1 MKLKYTI
8 LAGVFAFASLT
19 SCEMKDE
26 LLNKTEESSEVGYLN
41 LGLAVDASSRSVTK
55 ANEAT
60 STTPTVSATG
70 FMVEVKKKGEEEAYK
85 TFTYDGEEEPV
96 ELPVGDYTVYAHT
109 SGNAENITTA
119 PYYGKEE
126 SFSVKAN
133 EETGVNVVCTM
144 MNMKIQ
150 LTYDNELK
158 STFKSWEISV
168 TDGTHNKDFKRLET
182 TADED
187 VQQPDPF
194 YWMIAD
200 NVTTIKVEF
209 SGVLKDNNT
218 EIRESRSIIK
228 PSSAGSQYWG
238 AADALTVT
246 IKPGEKDPVDPSGVT
261 GIEISAN
268 LEWNTDG
275 KTDNIEV
282 PVEDS
287 TTPSEPGGEEGD
299 GDGEDGNE
307 NPTITSEF
315 LESGINYTIKQNPDW
330 VEGVDDFS
338 TKYSVESAPEKAE
351 VTISAPKGF
360 GSIFVKIKAK
370 GGFAAAAGVMG
381 LTKGVDILSPDL
393 NGTLKSLLNPP
404 KEANETTYTLDIAA
418 FFSMMAMY
426 GPTGSDTYDFEI
438 TVTDKSGTPVGPT
451 TLSVSISEVN

>member
-41 LGLAVDASSRSVTK
+41 VGLAVDASSQSITK
-55 ANEAT
+55 ASEAT

-70 FMVEVKKKGEEEAYK
+70 FMVEIKKKGEEEAYK
-85 TFTYDGEEEPV
+85 TFTYDGEMKPV

-109 SGNAENITTA
+109 PGNAEECTTA

-126 SFSVKAN
+126 AFNVKAN

-150 LTYDNELK
+150 LTYDEELK
-158 STFKSWEISV
+158 RTFKSWEISV
-168 TDGTHNKDFKRLET
+168 TDGIHNQDFVRLET
-182 TADED
+182 TADEN

-246 IKPGEKDPVDPSGVT
+246 IKPGEKDPTDPSGVT

-268 LEWNTDG
+268 LEWNTED

-282 PVEDS
+282 PVEDP
-287 TTPSEPGGEEGD
+287 TTPGEPGGGD
-299 GDGEDGNE
+299 GEGDGEDATAA
-307 NPTITSEF
+307 PT
-315 LESGINYTIKQNPDW
+315 LEGEYLVSGINYDKKDGGTFPNVEVLMTVPGKIEKVMVKAVTDNADFKEALSFFSLTDEPEGTDLVTTQTLGSVIDPLPQKGDLSYKFSLGTLSAQLVNFTGEHSFKLKVYDQTGQTA
-330 VEGVDDFS
+330 EGVLKITITDS
-338 TKYSVESAPEKAE
+338 SAK
-351 VTISAPKGF
+351 
-360 GSIFVKIKAK
+360 
-370 GGFAAAAGVMG
+370 
-381 LTKGVDILSPDL
+381 
-393 NGTLKSLLNPP
+393 
-404 KEANETTYTLDIAA
+404 
-418 FFSMMAMY
+418 
-426 GPTGSDTYDFEI
+426 
-438 TVTDKSGTPVGPT
+438 
-451 TLSVSISEVN
+451 

>member
-8 LAGVFAFASLT
+8 LTGVFAFAGLT

-26 LLNKTEESSEVGYLN
+26 LLNKTEVSSEVGYLN
-41 LGLAVDASSRSVTK
+41 LGLAVDASSQSITK
-55 ANEAT
+55 ADEAT

-70 FMVEVKKKGEEEAYK
+70 FMVEIKKSGEEDIYK
-85 TFTYDGEEEPV
+85 SFTYNGEEEPV
-96 ELPVGDYTVYAHT
+96 ELPVGNYTVYAHT
-109 SGNAENITTA
+109 PGNAEDCTTA

-126 SFSVKAN
+126 PFSVEAN
-133 EETGVNVVCTM
+133 EEAGVNVICTM
-144 MNMKIQ
+144 MKMKFQ

-158 STFKSWEISV
+158 STFKSWKIIV
-168 TDGTHNKDFKRLET
+168 TDGTHNQDFERLET

-187 VQQPDPF
+187 VKQPDPF

-200 NVTTIKVEF
+200 NVSTIKVEF

-246 IKPGEKDPVDPSGVT
+246 IKPGEKDPADPSGVT

-287 TTPSEPGGEEGD
+287 TTPGEPGGEEGD
-299 GDGEDGNE
+299 GDGEDATAAPTLEGEYLGETVYYDKGGNSPFPDVIVKMNVPGLIE
-307 NPTITSEF
+307 NVMIKATTSDTGQLKGAFTALGF
-315 LESGINYTIKQNPDW
+315 LDEPD
-330 VEGVDDFS
+330 GVDL
-338 TKYSVESAPEKAE
+338 VGNSALGGENGMELPVRGTNSYKFVLGSLGGMLTVGEHTFTVK
-351 VTISAPKGF
+351 VVDQKGQ
-360 GSIFVKIKAK
+360 
-370 GGFAAAAGVMG
+370 
-381 LTKGVDILSPDL
+381 
-393 NGTLKSLLNPP
+393 
-404 KEANETTYTLDIAA
+404 
-418 FFSMMAMY
+418 
-426 GPTGSDTYDFEI
+426 
-438 TVTDKSGTPVGPT
+438 
-451 TLSVSISEVN
+451 SVSGSLSFSITDSSVTE

>member
-41 LGLAVDASSRSVTK
+41 LGLAVDASSQSVTK

-70 FMVEVKKKGEEEAYK
+70 FMVEVKKKGEEEAFK
-85 TFTYDGEEEPV
+85 TFTYDGEGEPV

-109 SGNAENITTA
+109 PGNAEDITTA

-168 TDGTHNKDFKRLET
+168 TDGTHNKDFERLET
-182 TADED
+182 TTDED

-194 YWMIAD
+194 YWMIAE
-200 NVTTIKVEF
+200 NVSTIKVVF
-209 SGVLKDNNT
+209 SGVLKDNDT

-246 IKPGEKDPVDPSGVT
+246 IKPGEKDPADPSGVT

-282 PVEDS
+282 TVEDS
-287 TTPSEPGGEEGD
+287 TTTPSEPGGEEGD
-299 GDGEDGNE
+299 GDGEGATE
-307 NPTITSEF
+307 NPSITSDY
-315 LESGINYTIKQNPDW
+315 LESGISYTIKQNPDW
-330 VEGVDDFS
+330 EEADGFE
-338 TKYSVESAPEKAE
+338 TKYNVIDAPEKAE

-360 GSIFVKIKAK
+360 QSILVKINAK

-381 LTKGVDILSPDL
+381 LTTGVDILSSDL
-393 NGTLKSLLNPP
+393 NETLKSLLNPP
-404 KEANETTYTLDIAA
+404 TEANETTYTLDIAT

-438 TVTDKSGTPVGPT
+438 TVTDKSGTSVGPT
-451 TLSVSISEVN
+451 TLSVSIREEN

>member
-1 MKLKYTI
+1 MNLRYTL
-8 LAGVFAFASLT
+8 LAGVFAFVSLT

-41 LGLAVDASSRSVTK
+41 VGLAVDASSQSVTK

-85 TFTYDGEEEPV
+85 TFTYDGEMEPV

-109 SGNAENITTA
+109 PGNAEECTTA

-126 SFSVKAN
+126 AFSVKAN

-150 LTYDNELK
+150 LTYDEELK
-158 STFKSWEISV
+158 RTFKSWEISV
-168 TDGTHNKDFKRLET
+168 SDGKHNKDFDRLET

-200 NVTTIKVEF
+200 NVTTIKVVF

-218 EIRESRSIIK
+218 EIRESRSIVK
-228 PSSAGSQYWG
+228 SSSSGSQNWG
-238 AADALTVT
+238 AADALSIT
-246 IKPGEKDPVDPSGVT
+246 IKPGEKDPADPSGVT

-268 LEWNTDG
+268 LEWNTDD

-282 PVEDS
+282 SVEDP
-287 TTPSEPGGEEGD
+287 TTPGEPGGEDGD
-299 GDGEDGNE
+299 GDGEESDG
-307 NPTITSEF
+307 PTISFPKSTYSLPSDLKSNADATIKADAGLKSVKVQIVGGNPMFKKIIET
-315 LESGINYTIKQNPDW
+315 LANPESGEEAEKI
-330 VEGVDDFS
+330 DF
-338 TKYSVESAPEKAE
+338 
-351 VTISAPKGF
+351 
-360 GSIFVKIKAK
+360 
-370 GGFAAAAGVMG
+370 
-381 LTKGVDILSPDL
+381 L
-393 NGTLKSLLNPP
+393 NGEELVDNTTLGNIINSIAPGIPVLEKNATEYIFPVGSFFNTLN
-404 KEANETTYTLDIAA
+404 NMGTTTESEGHV
-418 FFSMMAMY
+418 FN
-426 GPTGSDTYDFEI
+426 I
-438 TVTDKSGTPVGPT
+438 TITDNNGRTTSGTLNVT
-451 TLSVSISEVN
+451 VE

>member
-41 LGLAVDASSRSVTK
+41 VGLAVDASSQSITK
-55 ANEAT
+55 ASEAT

-70 FMVEVKKKGEEEAYK
+70 FMVEIKKKGEEEAYK
-85 TFTYDGEEEPV
+85 TFTYDGEMKPV

-109 SGNAENITTA
+109 PGNAEECTTA

-126 SFSVKAN
+126 AFNVKAN

-150 LTYDNELK
+150 LTYDEELK
-158 STFKSWEISV
+158 RTFKSCEISV
-168 TDGTHNKDFKRLET
+168 TDGTHNQVFVRLET
-182 TADED
+182 TADEN

-200 NVTTIKVEF
+200 NVSTIKVEF

-246 IKPGEKDPVDPSGVT
+246 IKPGEKDPTDPSGVT

-268 LEWNTDG
+268 LEWNTED

-282 PVEDS
+282 PVEDP
-287 TTPSEPGGEEGD
+287 TTPGEPGGEEGD
-299 GDGEDGNE
+299 GDGEESDG
-307 NPTITSEF
+307 PTISF
-315 LESGINYTIKQNPDW
+315 PKSAYSLPNDLKSNADATIKANAGLKSVKVQIVGGNQMFKSIINDLANPASGQ
-330 VEGVDDFS
+330 EAEKIDF
-338 TKYSVESAPEKAE
+338 
-351 VTISAPKGF
+351 
-360 GSIFVKIKAK
+360 
-370 GGFAAAAGVMG
+370 
-381 LTKGVDILSPDL
+381 L
-393 NGTLKSLLNPP
+393 NGVELVNNTTLGNII
-404 KEANETTYTLDIAA
+404 NDIAPGISVLKENA
-418 FFSMMAMY
+418 TEYIFPVGSFFNTLNNM
-426 GPTGSDTYDFEI
+426 
-438 TVTDKSGTPVGPT
+438 GPT
-451 TLSVSISEVN
+451 TESEGHVFNITITDNNGKTTSGTLNVTVE

>member
-41 LGLAVDASSRSVTK
+41 VGLAVDASSQSITK
-55 ANEAT
+55 ASEAT

-70 FMVEVKKKGEEEAYK
+70 FMVEIKKKGEEEAYK
-85 TFTYDGEEEPV
+85 TFTYDGEMKPV

-109 SGNAENITTA
+109 PGNAEECTTA

-126 SFSVKAN
+126 AFNVKAN

-150 LTYDNELK
+150 LTYDEELK
-158 STFKSWEISV
+158 RTFKSWEISV
-168 TDGTHNKDFKRLET
+168 TDGTHNQDFVRLET
-182 TADED
+182 TADEN

-200 NVTTIKVEF
+200 NVSTIKVEF

-246 IKPGEKDPVDPSGVT
+246 IKPGEKDPTDPSGVT

-268 LEWNTDG
+268 LEWNTED

-282 PVEDS
+282 PVEDP
-287 TTPSEPGGEEGD
+287 TTPGEPGGEEGD
-299 GDGEDGNE
+299 GDGEESDG
-307 NPTITSEF
+307 PTISF
-315 LESGINYTIKQNPDW
+315 PKSAYSLPNDLKSNADATIKANAGLKSVKVQIVWGNQMFKSIINDLANPASGQ
-330 VEGVDDFS
+330 EAEKIDF
-338 TKYSVESAPEKAE
+338 
-351 VTISAPKGF
+351 
-360 GSIFVKIKAK
+360 
-370 GGFAAAAGVMG
+370 
-381 LTKGVDILSPDL
+381 L
-393 NGTLKSLLNPP
+393 NGVELVNNTTLGNII
-404 KEANETTYTLDIAA
+404 NDIAPGISVLKENA
-418 FFSMMAMY
+418 TEYIFPVGSFFNTLNNM
-426 GPTGSDTYDFEI
+426 
-438 TVTDKSGTPVGPT
+438 GPT
-451 TLSVSISEVN
+451 TESEGHVFNITITDNNGKTTSGTLNVTVE

>member
-41 LGLAVDASSRSVTK
+41 LGLAVDASSQSVTK

-85 TFTYDGEEEPV
+85 TFTYDGEGEPV

-109 SGNAENITTA
+109 PGNAEDITTA

-168 TDGTHNKDFKRLET
+168 TDGTHNKDFERLET
-182 TADED
+182 TADGD

-200 NVTTIKVEF
+200 NVSTIKVEF

-246 IKPGEKDPVDPSGVT
+246 IKPGEKDPADPSGVT

-282 PVEDS
+282 TVEDS
-287 TTPSEPGGEEGD
+287 TTTPSEPGGEEEGD
-299 GDGEDGNE
+299 GDGEESDG
-307 NPTITSEF
+307 PTISFPKTAYS
-315 LESGINYTIKQNPDW
+315 LPGDLNSNADATIKANAGLKSVKVQIVGGNQMFKSIINALANPASGQ
-330 VEGVDDFS
+330 EAEKIDF
-338 TKYSVESAPEKAE
+338 
-351 VTISAPKGF
+351 
-360 GSIFVKIKAK
+360 
-370 GGFAAAAGVMG
+370 
-381 LTKGVDILSPDL
+381 L
-393 NGTLKSLLNPP
+393 NGVELVNNTTLGNII
-404 KEANETTYTLDIAA
+404 NDIAPGISVLKENA
-418 FFSMMAMY
+418 TEYIFPVGSFFNTLNNMGTTTESE
-426 GPTGSDTYDFEI
+426 GHVFNI
-438 TVTDKSGTPVGPT
+438 TITDNNGKTTSGTLNVT
-451 TLSVSISEVN
+451 VE

>member
-8 LAGVFAFASLT
+8 LTGVFAFAGLT

-26 LLNKTEESSEVGYLN
+26 LLNKTEVSSEVGYLN
-41 LGLAVDASSRSVTK
+41 LGLAVDASSQSITK
-55 ANEAT
+55 ADEAT

-70 FMVEVKKKGEEEAYK
+70 FMVEIKKSGEEDIYK
-85 TFTYDGEEEPV
+85 SFTYNGEEEPV
-96 ELPVGDYTVYAHT
+96 ELPVGNYTVYAHT
-109 SGNAENITTA
+109 PGNAEDCTTA

-126 SFSVKAN
+126 PFSVEAN
-133 EETGVNVVCTM
+133 EEAGVNVICTM
-144 MNMKIQ
+144 MNMKFQ

-158 STFKSWEISV
+158 STFKSWEIIV
-168 TDGTHNKDFKRLET
+168 TDGTHNQDFERLET

-187 VQQPDPF
+187 VKQPDPF

-200 NVTTIKVEF
+200 NVSTIKVEF

-246 IKPGEKDPVDPSGVT
+246 IKPGEKDPADPSGVT

-287 TTPSEPGGEEGD
+287 TTPGEPGGEEGD
-299 GDGEDGNE
+299 GDGEDATAAPTLEGEYLGETVYYDKGGNSPFPDVIVKMNVPGLIE
-307 NPTITSEF
+307 NVMIKATTSDTGQLKGAFTALGF
-315 LESGINYTIKQNPDW
+315 LDEPD
-330 VEGVDDFS
+330 GVDL
-338 TKYSVESAPEKAE
+338 VGNSALGGENGMELPVRGTNSYKFVLGSLGGMLTVGEHTFTVK
-351 VTISAPKGF
+351 VVDQKGQ
-360 GSIFVKIKAK
+360 
-370 GGFAAAAGVMG
+370 
-381 LTKGVDILSPDL
+381 
-393 NGTLKSLLNPP
+393 
-404 KEANETTYTLDIAA
+404 
-418 FFSMMAMY
+418 
-426 GPTGSDTYDFEI
+426 
-438 TVTDKSGTPVGPT
+438 
-451 TLSVSISEVN
+451 SVSGSLSFSITDSSVTE

>member
-1 MKLKYTI
+1 MNLRYTL
-8 LAGVFAFASLT
+8 LAGVFAFVSLT

-41 LGLAVDASSRSVTK
+41 VGLAVDASSQSITK
-55 ANEAT
+55 ASEAT

-70 FMVEVKKKGEEEAYK
+70 FMVEIKKKGEEEAYK
-85 TFTYDGEEEPV
+85 TFTYDGEMKPV

-109 SGNAENITTA
+109 PGNAEECTTA

-126 SFSVKAN
+126 AFSVKAN

-150 LTYDNELK
+150 LTYDEELK
-158 STFKSWEISV
+158 RTFKSWEISV
-168 TDGTHNKDFKRLET
+168 TDGTHNQDFVRLET
-182 TADED
+182 TADEN

-200 NVTTIKVEF
+200 NVTTIKVVF

-228 PSSAGSQYWG
+228 SSSSGSQNWG
-238 AADALTVT
+238 AADALSIT
-246 IKPGEKDPVDPSGVT
+246 IKPGEKDPADPSGVT

-268 LEWNTDG
+268 LEWNTDD

-282 PVEDS
+282 SVEDP
-287 TTPSEPGGEEGD
+287 TTPGEPGGDEGD
-299 GDGEDGNE
+299 GDGEGATE
-307 NPTITSEF
+307 NPSITSDY
-315 LESGINYTIKQNPDW
+315 LESGISYTIKQNPDW
-330 VEGVDDFS
+330 EEADGFE
-338 TKYSVESAPEKAE
+338 TKYNVIDAPEKAE

-360 GSIFVKIKAK
+360 QSILVKINAK

-381 LTKGVDILSPDL
+381 LTTGVDILSSDL
-393 NGTLKSLLNPP
+393 NETLKSLLNPP
-404 KEANETTYTLDIAA
+404 TEANETTYTLDIAT

-438 TVTDKSGTPVGPT
+438 TVTDKSGTSVGPT
-451 TLSVSISEVN
+451 TLSVSIREEN

>member
-41 LGLAVDASSRSVTK
+41 LGLAVDASSQSVTK
-55 ANEAT
+55 ADEAT

-70 FMVEVKKKGEEEAYK
+70 FIVEVKKKGEEEAYK

-109 SGNAENITTA
+109 PGNAEDITTA

-168 TDGTHNKDFKRLET
+168 TDGTHNKDFERLET

-200 NVTTIKVEF
+200 NVSTIKVEF

-246 IKPGEKDPVDPSGVT
+246 IKPGEKDPADPSGVT

-282 PVEDS
+282 TVEDS
-287 TTPSEPGGEEGD
+287 TTTPSEPGGEEGD
-299 GDGEDGNE
+299 GDGDGEDATAAPTLEGEYLGKTVYYDKGSGEAFPDVSVFMNVPGLIE
-307 NPTITSEF
+307 N
-315 LESGINYTIKQNPDW
+315 
-330 VEGVDDFS
+330 
-338 TKYSVESAPEKAE
+338 
-351 VTISAPKGF
+351 
-360 GSIFVKIKAK
+360 VKIKATTTDPELEEIL
-370 GGFAAAAGVMG
+370 AGMHFMDDPD
-381 LTKGVDILSPDL
+381 GVDLVGNNDL
-393 NGTLKSLLNPP
+393 EGLFTLPVYGDDYYPFTLGSLG
-404 KEANETTYTLDIAA
+404 
-418 FFSMMAMY
+418 SML
-426 GPTGSDTYDFEI
+426 
-438 TVTDKSGTPVGPT
+438 TVGKHTFTVKVIDQKGQ
-451 TLSVSISEVN
+451 SVSGSLSFTITDSSSN

>member
-41 LGLAVDASSRSVTK
+41 LGLAVDASSQSVTK
-55 ANEAT
+55 ANEET
-60 STTPTVSATG
+60 STPPTVSATG

-85 TFTYDGEEEPV
+85 TFTYDGEGEPV

-109 SGNAENITTA
+109 PGNAEDITTA

-168 TDGTHNKDFKRLET
+168 TDGTHNKDFERLET
-182 TADED
+182 TADGD

-194 YWMIAD
+194 YWMMAD
-200 NVTTIKVEF
+200 NVSTIKVEF

-228 PSSAGSQYWG
+228 PSSAGSQYWE

-246 IKPGEKDPVDPSGVT
+246 IKPGEKDPADPSGVT

-282 PVEDS
+282 TVEDS
-287 TTPSEPGGEEGD
+287 TTTPSEPGGEEGD
-299 GDGEDGNE
+299 GDGDGDGDGEDATAAPTLEGEYLGKTVYYDKGSGEAFPDVSVFMNVPGLIE
-307 NPTITSEF
+307 NVIIKATTTDPELAGAFTPFGF
-315 LESGINYTIKQNPDW
+315 L
-330 VEGVDDFS
+330 EGVDLVNHPLLGGMGMTLPVRGTDSYEFVLGS
-338 TKYSVESAPEKAE
+338 LGGMLTVGEHTFTVKV
-351 VTISAPKGF
+351 IDQKGQ
-360 GSIFVKIKAK
+360 
-370 GGFAAAAGVMG
+370 
-381 LTKGVDILSPDL
+381 
-393 NGTLKSLLNPP
+393 
-404 KEANETTYTLDIAA
+404 
-418 FFSMMAMY
+418 
-426 GPTGSDTYDFEI
+426 
-438 TVTDKSGTPVGPT
+438 
-451 TLSVSISEVN
+451 SVSGSLNFSITNSSETE